1 MKKLLEFIISK
12 IKYIILLYA
21 AFQLVLIF
29 AQNINYKS
37 DALYYYTLAEK
48 CLQQNEFY
56 PSTFN
61 INDDYLVAPLYI
73 NITLLIIK
81 IYNSPI
87 AISLF
92 NLLIILFQMYVLYK
106 IILRLFFE
114 TAARFTILI
123 YIFYLSTLGLV
134 LQNYTE
140 LFFIMLVSYSIYFF
154 ILKKNAFLILSGLF
168 TGAAIAVRPVG
179 WGMLLGVII
188 LQIIFILREKRFQFN
203 YFYFYSGVVLFIL
216 LFGLFTYSHLGKF
229 EFTST
234 TGPINLLLGANDDAT
249 GGFNS
254 TVLGKGK
261 IGYIEHPESM
271 TYILKGDFYKERAV
285 QWITENPG
293 RWLLLAPMKLL
304 HTFGWDDVSISSL
317 LGSDDTN
324 FARVMKIVFIE
335 FNFDKA
341 LPNTST
347 GYKIFYL
354 SVLTL
359 HHLFYYF
366 VLFAV
371 IAGIVK
377 YFKSKKYIEY
387 INLIIF
393 FSIIATLMIMVTVG
407 APRYKYP
414 MFILLLPFAA
424 NYLIEKLKFIGPIN
438 E

>member
-1 MKKLLEFIISK
+1 MKKLLKFFSSK
-12 IKYIILLYA
+12 IKYIVLLYV
-21 AFQLVLIF
+21 FIQFVLIF
-29 AQNINYKS
+29 THDIDYKS

-48 CLQQNEFY
+48 CLQHNEFY
-56 PSTFN
+56 PSANNFY
-61 INDDYLVAPLYI
+61 DDYLVAPLYI
-73 NITLLIIK
+73 DITFLIIK
-81 IYNSPI
+81 IYNSPV

-92 NLLIILFQMYVLYK
+92 NLLIILFQMFVIYK
-106 IILRLFFE
+106 ITLNLFSE
-114 TAARFTILI
+114 SAARIIVLLYIL
-123 YIFYLSTLGLV
+123 YLSTLGLV

-140 LFFIMLVSYSIYFF
+140 IFFVLLISYSIYFF
-154 ILKKNAFLILSGLF
+154 TLNKNAFLILSGLF
-168 TGAAIAVRPVG
+168 GGAAIAVRPIG
-179 WGMLLGVII
+179 WALILSIII
-188 LQIIFILREKRFQFN
+188 LQVLFVKKHKKFLFN

-216 LFGLFTYSHLGKF
+216 LFSLFTYSHLGKF

-271 TYILKGDFYKERAV
+271 TYLQKGDFYKERAF

-304 HTFGWDDVSISSL
+304 HTFGWDDISLSAL
-317 LGSDDTN
+317 LGTTDTN
-324 FARVMKIVFIE
+324 FARVMRIVFTE
-335 FNFDKA
+335 FDVDKA
-341 LPNTST
+341 LPNTSS

-354 SVLTL
+354 SVLIL

-366 VLFAV
+366 LLFA
-371 IAGIVK
+371 IISGIVK
-377 YFKSKKYIEY
+377 YLKYKERNQY
-387 INLIIF
+387 INLIIL
-393 FSIIATLMIMVTVG
+393 FSVLAILMIMITVG

-414 MFILLLPFAA
+414 MFILSLPFAA
-424 NYLIEKLKFIGPIN
+424 NYLISKLNISESLI